1 MNEFNYSTMDVLSI
15 DIYLYV
21 MEMVGFFIENLD
33 RLDFVERYNGVRTLL
48 YCDLLSGE
56 GQYYAANLYDITR
69 QTCMTTIGL
78 HLWQQG
84 LKD

>member
-1 MNEFNYSTMDVLSI
+1 MDEFNYSTMDALSV
-15 DIYLYV
+15 DIHLYV

-33 RLDFVERYNGVRTLL
+33 RLDFLERYNNVRTLL
-48 YCDLLSGE
+48 YWISFRGRD
-56 GQYYAANLYDITR
+56 NITR

-78 HLWQQG
+78 HSWQQG

>member
-1 MNEFNYSTMDVLSI
+1 MDEFNYSTMDALSV

-33 RLDFVERYNGVRTLL
+33 RLDFLERYNNVRTLL
-48 YCDLLSGE
+48 YWISFRGRD
-56 GQYYAANLYDITR
+56 NITW

-78 HLWQQG
+78 HSWQQG

>member
-33 RLDFVERYNGVRTLL
+33 RLDFVERYNNVRTLL
-48 YCDLLSGE
+48 YWISFWGRD
-56 GQYYAANLYDITR
+56 NITR

-78 HLWQQG
+78 HSWQQG